1 MGLLKVFFV
10 AMDAY
15 DSSYVLKCMTW
26 SLLTVSNRQSSS
38 DRLTAYLVGCSLL
51 CFFLRKDVIVVR
63 LQGGQVVAHTA
74 AQWQIP
80 AVLQG
85 LFPGLLLTYQNQ
97 IAVGTEEIF
106 VVVTILRFQAA

>member
-1 MGLLKVFFV
+1 
-10 AMDAY
+10 MDAY
-15 DSSYVLKCMTW
+15 DFELRMTW

-51 CFFLRKDVIVVR
+51 CFSLRKDVVVVR
-63 LQGGQVVAHTA
+63 LQGGKVVAYTP

-85 LFPGLLLTYQNQ
+85 LFPGLLLTDQNQ
-97 IAVGTEEIF
+97 IVVGTEEFF
-106 VVVTILRFQAA
+106 VLVTFLRFQAV